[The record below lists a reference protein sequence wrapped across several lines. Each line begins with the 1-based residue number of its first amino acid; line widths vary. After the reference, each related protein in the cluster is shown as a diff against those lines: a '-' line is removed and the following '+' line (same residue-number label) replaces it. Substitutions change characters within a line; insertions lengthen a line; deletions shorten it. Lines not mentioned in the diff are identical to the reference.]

1 MKLIRQSEEK
11 KYFEM
16 HSKITELQETSEIMK
31 NNIKTLKEE
40 NKMSLDKINMQSIT
54 IDQLNREKEMLSKQV
69 VDLKADN
76 DKIDIQLKT
85 ENAGKNKKHKGKA
98 CDCRII

>member
-1 MKLIRQSEEK
+1 
-11 KYFEM
+11 M
-16 HSKITELQETSEIMK
+16 HSKITELQETGEIMK

-40 NKMSLDKINMQSIT
+40 NKMSLDKINAQTIT
-54 IDQLNREKEMLSKQV
+54 IDKLSMEKEMLSKQV
-69 VDLKADN
+69 VELKADN

-85 ENAGKNKKHKGKA
+85 ENAGKKRKGKGKA